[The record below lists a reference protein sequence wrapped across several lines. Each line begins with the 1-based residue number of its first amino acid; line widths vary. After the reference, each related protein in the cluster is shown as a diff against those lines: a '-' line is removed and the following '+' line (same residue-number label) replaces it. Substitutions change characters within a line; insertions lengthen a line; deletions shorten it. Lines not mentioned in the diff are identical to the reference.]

1 MSTLTLHQVGLS
13 YGHQTALTDVSLVVP
28 SGSVVAILGPSGCGK
43 TTMLLSIA
51 GLLPI
56 DAGHITVG
64 SRLLSEPGHTLP
76 PEQRGIGWVPQDAS
90 LFPHLSVRDN
100 IGFGLP
106 KGAWKTERVEELAEL
121 VGLAGFLDR
130 KPHHLSGGQAQRVAL
145 ARALAPG
152 PDVILLDEPF
162 AALDSVLRRGLA
174 REVVNLLRKAETT
187 TVLVTHDR
195 EEALDLADF
204 VVVMDQGRIVQV
216 GTPLDVYE
224 SPETPWVASFVGDT
238 VELTG
243 VWRDLPTEC
252 ETCAAKELCD
262 RDTTRFGC
270 SGHVACALGN
280 LIASARGFEPIDGQ
294 SVRVVLRPEWLM
306 PQQNGIPTTV
316 VGVSYAGHDA
326 LVELELVSGRERVR
340 ARIAAPFLPA
350 IGQPFGIGVRHPALV
365 FPNHQPLGHS
375 APAANLAPWNTQRV

>member
-1 MSTLTLHQVGLS
+1 MSTLTLNQVTVS
-13 YGHQTALTDVSLVVP
+13 YGHTTALSEVSLVVP

-56 DAGHITVG
+56 DHGHITVG
-64 SRLLSEPGHTLP
+64 SRLLSEPGHCLA
-76 PEQRGIGWVPQDAS
+76 PEQRGVGWVPQEAS

-100 IGFGLP
+100 IGFGLR
-106 KGAWKTERVEELAEL
+106 KGSWKTARVDELAQL
-121 VGLAGFLDR
+121 VGLTGFLDR

-174 REVVNLLRKAETT
+174 REVIDLLRQSETT

-216 GTPLDVYE
+216 GTPIEIYE

-238 VELTG
+238 VELSG
-243 VWRDLPTEC
+243 VWRDLQTEC
-252 ETCAAKELCD
+252 DTCAARELCD
-262 RDTTRFGC
+262 RDATRFGC
-270 SGHVACALGN
+270 SGHVFSALGN
-280 LIASARGFEPIDGQ
+280 LVASARGFEP
-294 SVRVVLRPEWLM
+294 VNVVLRPEWLM
-306 PQQNGIPTTV
+306 PQHNGIPTTV

-326 LVELELVSGRERVR
+326 LVELALASGHERVR

-350 IGQPFGIGVRHPALV
+350 IGQPFGIGVKHPALV
-365 FPNHQPLGHS
+365 FPQGEVAVGASLKTWKTS
-375 APAANLAPWNTQRV
+375 NTRTA

>member
-1 MSTLTLHQVGLS
+1 MSTLTLNQVGVS
-13 YGHQTALTDVSLVVP
+13 YGSTTALRDVSLVVP

-51 GLLPI
+51 GLLPV

-64 SRLLSEPGHTLP
+64 SRLLSEPGNSLA
-76 PEQRGIGWVPQDAS
+76 PEQRGVGWVPQDAS
-90 LFPHLSVRDN
+90 LFPHLNVRDN
-100 IGFGLP
+100 IGFGLS
-106 KGAWKTERVEELAEL
+106 KGAWKTERVNELAEL
-121 VGLAGFLDR
+121 VGLSGFLDR

-162 AALDSVLRRGLA
+162 AALDSVLRRQLA
-174 REVVNLLRKAETT
+174 REVIDLLRHEETT

-216 GTPLDVYE
+216 GTPLKVYE
-224 SPETPWVASFVGDT
+224 NPETPWVASFVGDT
-238 VELTG
+238 VELSG
-243 VWRDLPTEC
+243 VWRDLQTEC
-252 ETCAAKELCD
+252 DTCAAKELCD
-262 RDTTRFGC
+262 QDATRFGC
-270 SGHVACALGN
+270 SGHVFSSLGN
-280 LIASARGFEPIDGQ
+280 LVASARGFEPVDGEP
-294 SVRVVLRPEWLM
+294 VRVVLRPEWLM
-306 PQQNGIPTTV
+306 PQHNGIPTTV

-326 LVELELVSGRERVR
+326 LVELALASGNERVR

-350 IGQPFGIGVRHPALV
+350 VGQPFGIGVRHPALV
-365 FPNHQPLGHS
+365 FPQDEVLIGAS
-375 APAANLAPWNTQRV
+375 LKTWNTSKAPTT

>member
-1 MSTLTLHQVGLS
+1 MSTLTLNRVSVS
-13 YGHQTALTDVSLVVP
+13 YGSTPALTEVSLVVP

-51 GLLPI
+51 GLLPVE
-56 DAGHITVG
+56 AGHITVG
-64 SRLLSEPGHTLP
+64 SRLLSEAGHSLP
-76 PEQRGIGWVPQDAS
+76 PETRGVGWVPQEAS

-100 IGFGLP
+100 IGFGHR
-106 KGAWKTERVEELAEL
+106 KGTWKTERVEELADL
-121 VGLAGFLDR
+121 VGLGGFLDR

-174 REVVNLLRKAETT
+174 KEVIDLLRRAETT

-216 GTPLDVYE
+216 GTPLDIYE

-238 VELTG
+238 VELSG
-243 VWRDLPTEC
+243 VWRDLQTEC
-252 ETCAAKELCD
+252 ETCAARELCE
-262 RDTTRFGC
+262 RDATRFGC
-270 SGHVACALGN
+270 SGHVFSALGN
-280 LIASARGFEPIDGQ
+280 LVASARGFDPVDGEA
-294 SVRVVLRPEWLM
+294 VKVVLRPEWLM
-306 PQQNGIPTTV
+306 PQRNGIPTTV

-326 LVELELVSGRERVR
+326 LVELALASGNERVR

-350 IGQPFGIGVRHPALV
+350 VGQPFGIGVRHPALV
-365 FPNHQPLGHS
+365 FPQGELVQGASLKTWTPS
-375 APAANLAPWNTQRV
+375 QTSTR

>member
-1 MSTLTLHQVGLS
+1 MSTLTLNQVGVS
-13 YGHQTALTDVSLVVP
+13 YGTTSALSDVSLVVP

-56 DAGHITVG
+56 DSGHITVG
-64 SRLLSEPGHTLP
+64 SRLLSDPGHSLP
-76 PEQRGIGWVPQDAS
+76 PEQRGVGWVPQDAS

-100 IGFGLP
+100 IGFGLR
-106 KGAWKTERVEELAEL
+106 KGSWKTERVNELAEL
-121 VGLAGFLDR
+121 VGLSGFLDR
-130 KPHHLSGGQAQRVAL
+130 QPHHLSGGQAQRVAL

-162 AALDSVLRRGLA
+162 AALDSVLRRTLA
-174 REVVNLLRKAETT
+174 REVIELLRQEETT

-216 GTPLDVYE
+216 GTPLEVYE

-238 VELTG
+238 VELSG
-243 VWRDLPTEC
+243 VWRDLQTEC
-252 ETCAAKELCD
+252 ETCSARDLCD
-262 RDTTRFGC
+262 QDATRFGC
-270 SGHVACALGN
+270 SGHVFSPLGN
-280 LIASARGFEPIDGQ
+280 LAASARGFDPSDGEA
-294 SVRVVLRPEWLM
+294 VKVVLRPEWLM
-306 PQQNGIPTTV
+306 PQHNGIPTTV

-326 LVELELVSGRERVR
+326 LVELALVSGQERVR

-365 FPNHQPLGHS
+365 FPQDELPIGDTLKT
-375 APAANLAPWNTQRV
+375 WNTSSTHTP

>member
-1 MSTLTLHQVGLS
+1 MSTLTLNQVGVS
-13 YGHQTALTDVSLVVP
+13 YGSTTALRDVSLVVP

-51 GLLPI
+51 GLLPV

-64 SRLLSEPGHTLP
+64 SRLLSEPGNSLA
-76 PEQRGIGWVPQDAS
+76 PEQRGVGWVPQEAS
-90 LFPHLSVRDN
+90 LFPHLNVRDN
-100 IGFGLP
+100 IGFGLA
-106 KGAWKTERVEELAEL
+106 KGAWKTERVNELAEI
-121 VGLAGFLDR
+121 VGLSGFLDR

-162 AALDSVLRRGLA
+162 VALDSVLRRQLA
-174 REVVNLLRKAETT
+174 REVIDLLRHEETT

-216 GTPLDVYE
+216 GTPLKVYE
-224 SPETPWVASFVGDT
+224 NPENPWVASFVGDT
-238 VELTG
+238 VELSG
-243 VWRDLPTEC
+243 VWRDLQTEC
-252 ETCAAKELCD
+252 DTCAAKELCD
-262 RDTTRFGC
+262 QDATRFGC
-270 SGHVACALGN
+270 SGHVFSSLGN
-280 LIASARGFEPIDGQ
+280 LVASARGFEPVDGEP
-294 SVRVVLRPEWLM
+294 VRVVLRPEWLM
-306 PQQNGIPTTV
+306 PQHNGIPTTV

-326 LVELELVSGRERVR
+326 LVELALASGNERVR

-350 IGQPFGIGVRHPALV
+350 VGQPFGIGVRHPALV
-365 FPNHQPLGHS
+365 FPQDEVLIGAS
-375 APAANLAPWNTQRV
+375 LKTWNTSKAQTT

>member
-1 MSTLTLHQVGLS
+1 MSTLTLNQVGVS
-13 YGHQTALTDVSLVVP
+13 YGSTTALHDVSLVVP

-51 GLLPI
+51 GLLPVH
-56 DAGHITVG
+56 AGHITVG
-64 SRLLSEPGHTLP
+64 SRLLSEPGNSLS
-76 PEQRGIGWVPQDAS
+76 PEQRGVGWVPQEAS
-90 LFPHLSVRDN
+90 LFPHLNVRDN
-100 IGFGLP
+100 IGFGLA
-106 KGAWKTERVEELAEL
+106 KGAWKTERVNELAEL
-121 VGLAGFLDR
+121 VGLSGFLDR

-162 AALDSVLRRGLA
+162 AALDSVLRRQLA
-174 REVVNLLRKAETT
+174 REVIDLLRHEETT

-224 SPETPWVASFVGDT
+224 NPETPWVASFVGDT
-238 VELTG
+238 VELSG
-243 VWRDLPTEC
+243 VWRDLQTEC
-252 ETCAAKELCD
+252 DTCASRELCD
-262 RDTTRFGC
+262 RDATRFGC
-270 SGHVACALGN
+270 SGHVFSSLGN
-280 LIASARGFEPIDGQ
+280 LAASARGFEPADGEP
-294 SVRVVLRPEWLM
+294 VRVVLRPEWLM
-306 PQQNGIPTTV
+306 PQHNGIPTTV

-326 LVELELVSGRERVR
+326 LVELALASGNERVR

-350 IGQPFGIGVRHPALV
+350 VGQPFGIGVRHPALV
-365 FPNHQPLGHS
+365 FPQDD
-375 APAANLAPWNTQRV
+375 LAIGASLKTWNTSKTQTT

>member
-1 MSTLTLHQVGLS
+1 MSTLTLHDVSLS
-13 YGHQTALTDVSLVVP
+13 YGTTPALTDVSLVVP

-56 DAGHITVG
+56 SSGHITVG
-64 SRLLSEPGHTLP
+64 SKLLSESGNTVA
-76 PEQRGIGWVPQDAS
+76 PENRGVGWVPQDAS
-90 LFPHLSVRDN
+90 LFPHLNVADN
-100 IGFGLP
+100 IGFGLK
-106 KGAWKTERVEELAEL
+106 KGAWKTDRVEELAEL
-121 VGLAGFLDR
+121 VGLTGFLER

-152 PDVILLDEPF
+152 PDVMLLDEPF

-174 REVVNLLRKAETT
+174 REVVELLRRAETT

-216 GTPLDVYE
+216 GTPVEIYE

-238 VELTG
+238 VELAG
-243 VWRDLPTEC
+243 VWRDLASEC
-252 ETCAAKELCD
+252 DTCAAKELCD
-262 RDTTRFGC
+262 RDATRFGC
-270 SGHVACALGN
+270 TGHVFSALGN
-280 LIASARGFEPIDGQ
+280 LAASARGFEPIEGEP
-294 SVRVVLRPEWLM
+294 VKVVLRPEWLM

-326 LVELELVSGRERVR
+326 LVELALASGQERVR

-350 IGQPFGIGVRHPALV
+350 VGQPFGIGVRHPALV
-365 FPNHQPLGHS
+365 FPQGE
-375 APAANLAPWNTQRV
+375 LAVGASLKTWNSSRTQTI

>member
-1 MSTLTLHQVGLS
+1 MSTLTLNQVGVS
-13 YGHQTALTDVSLVVP
+13 YGSTSALRDVSLVVP

-43 TTMLLSIA
+43 TTMLLSVA
-51 GLLPI
+51 GLLPVE
-56 DAGHITVG
+56 AGHITVG
-64 SRLLSEPGHTLP
+64 SRLLSEPGNSLA
-76 PEQRGIGWVPQDAS
+76 PEQRGVGWVPQEAS
-90 LFPHLSVRDN
+90 LFPHLDVREN
-100 IGFGLP
+100 IGFGLA
-106 KGAWKTERVEELAEL
+106 KGGWKTDRVNELAEL
-121 VGLAGFLDR
+121 VGLSGFLDR

-162 AALDSVLRRGLA
+162 AALDSVLRRQLA
-174 REVVNLLRKAETT
+174 REVIDLLRHEETT

-224 SPETPWVASFVGDT
+224 NPETPWVASFVGDT
-238 VELTG
+238 VELSG

-252 ETCAAKELCD
+252 DTCAAKELCD
-262 RDTTRFGC
+262 RDATRFGC
-270 SGHVACALGN
+270 SGHVFSALGN
-280 LIASARGFEPIDGQ
+280 LVASARGFEPIDGEP
-294 SVRVVLRPEWLM
+294 VKVVLRPEWLM
-306 PQQNGIPTTV
+306 PQHNGIPTTV

-326 LVELELVSGRERVR
+326 LVELALASGNERVR

-350 IGQPFGIGVRHPALV
+350 VGQPFGIGVRHPALV
-365 FPNHQPLGHS
+365 YPQDEVVIGASLKT
-375 APAANLAPWNTQRV
+375 WNTSKAQTT

>member
-1 MSTLTLHQVGLS
+1 MSTLTLHDVSVS
-13 YGHQTALTDVSLVVP
+13 YGTTPALTDVSLVVP

-56 DAGHITVG
+56 TSGHITVG
-64 SRLLSEPGHTLP
+64 TKLLSEPGNTLA
-76 PEQRGIGWVPQDAS
+76 PEIRGVGWVPQDAS
-90 LFPHLSVRDN
+90 LFPHLSVAEN
-100 IGFGLP
+100 IGFALK
-106 KGAWKTERVEELAEL
+106 KGAWKTDRVEELAEL
-121 VGLAGFLDR
+121 VGLTGFLER

-174 REVVNLLRKAETT
+174 REVVDLLRKAETT

-216 GTPLDVYE
+216 GTPVEIYE

-238 VELTG
+238 VELSG
-243 VWRDLPTEC
+243 VWRDLTSEC
-252 ETCAAKELCD
+252 DTCAAKELCD
-262 RDTTRFGC
+262 RDATRFGC
-270 SGHVACALGN
+270 SGHVFSALGN
-280 LIASARGFEPIDGQ
+280 LVASARGFEPMDGEP
-294 SVRVVLRPEWLM
+294 VRVVLRPEWLM
-306 PQQNGIPTTV
+306 PQHNGIPTTV

-326 LVELELVSGRERVR
+326 LVELALASGDERVR
-340 ARIAAPFLPA
+340 ARIAAPFLPSV
-350 IGQPFGIGVRHPALV
+350 GQPFGIGVRHPALV
-365 FPNHQPLGHS
+365 FPQGELALGAS
-375 APAANLAPWNTQRV
+375 LKTWNSSRAKTP

>member
-1 MSTLTLHQVGLS
+1 MSTLTLNQVGVS
-13 YGHQTALTDVSLVVP
+13 YGSTTALRDVSLVVP

-51 GLLPI
+51 GLLPV

-64 SRLLSEPGHTLP
+64 SRLLSEPGNSLA
-76 PEQRGIGWVPQDAS
+76 PEQRGVGWVPQEAS

-100 IGFGLP
+100 IGFGLA
-106 KGAWKTERVEELAEL
+106 KGAWKTDRVNELADL

-162 AALDSVLRRGLA
+162 AALDSVLRRHLA
-174 REVVNLLRKAETT
+174 REVVDLLRHEETT

-216 GTPLDVYE
+216 GTPLEIYE
-224 SPETPWVASFVGDT
+224 NPETPWVASFVGDT
-238 VELTG
+238 VELSG
-243 VWRDLPTEC
+243 VWRDLQTEC
-252 ETCAAKELCD
+252 DTCAAKELCD
-262 RDTTRFGC
+262 RDATRFGC
-270 SGHVACALGN
+270 SGHVFSSLGN
-280 LIASARGFEPIDGQ
+280 LVASARGFEPADGEP
-294 SVRVVLRPEWLM
+294 VKVVLRPEWLM

-326 LVELELVSGRERVR
+326 LVELALASGNERVR

-350 IGQPFGIGVRHPALV
+350 VGQPFGIGVRHPALV
-365 FPNHQPLGHS
+365 FPQDEVMIGASLKT
-375 APAANLAPWNTQRV
+375 WNTSKAPTT

>member
-1 MSTLTLHQVGLS
+1 
-13 YGHQTALTDVSLVVP
+13 
-28 SGSVVAILGPSGCGK
+28 
-43 TTMLLSIA
+43 MLLSVA

-56 DAGHITVG
+56 DSGHITVG
-64 SRLLSEPGHTLP
+64 SKLLSEPGNTLP
-76 PEQRGIGWVPQDAS
+76 PESRGVGWVPQDAS
-90 LFPHLSVRDN
+90 LFPHLNVAEN
-100 IGFGLP
+100 IGFGLK
-106 KGAWKTERVEELAEL
+106 KGSWKSERVEELADL
-121 VGLAGFLDR
+121 VGLSGFLER

-174 REVVNLLRKAETT
+174 REVVDLLRKAETT

-216 GTPLDVYE
+216 GTPLDIYE
-224 SPETPWVASFVGDT
+224 NPETPWVASFVGDT
-238 VELTG
+238 VELSG
-243 VWRDLPTEC
+243 VWRDNQAEC
-252 ETCAAKELCD
+252 DTCAAKELCD
-262 RDTTRFGC
+262 RDATRFGC
-270 SGHVACALGN
+270 TGHVFSALGN
-280 LIASARGFEPIDGQ
+280 LAASARGFEPVDGEP
-294 SVRVVLRPEWLM
+294 VRVVMRPEWLM

-326 LVELELVSGRERVR
+326 LVELALSSGNERIR
-340 ARIAAPFLPA
+340 ARIAAPFLPS

-365 FPNHQPLGHS
+365 FPQGELAIGASLKTWNQS
-375 APAANLAPWNTQRV
+375 APSTS

>member
-1 MSTLTLHQVGLS
+1 MSTLTLNQVGVS
-13 YGHQTALTDVSLVVP
+13 YGTTTALSDVSLVVP

-56 DAGHITVG
+56 NSGHITVG
-64 SRLLSEPGHTLP
+64 SRLLSEPGHCLP
-76 PEQRGIGWVPQDAS
+76 PEQRGVGWVPQDAS

-100 IGFGLP
+100 IGFGLR
-106 KGAWKTERVEELAEL
+106 KGSWKTERVNELAEL
-121 VGLAGFLDR
+121 VGLSGFLDR
-130 KPHHLSGGQAQRVAL
+130 QPHHLSGGQAQRVAL

-162 AALDSVLRRGLA
+162 AALDSVLRRNLA
-174 REVVNLLRKAETT
+174 REVIELLRQEETT

-216 GTPLDVYE
+216 GTPLEVYE

-238 VELTG
+238 VELSG
-243 VWRDLPTEC
+243 VWRDLQTEC
-252 ETCAAKELCD
+252 ETCSAKDLCD
-262 RDTTRFGC
+262 QDATRFGC
-270 SGHVACALGN
+270 SGHVFSPLGN
-280 LIASARGFEPIDGQ
+280 LAASARGFDPADGEA
-294 SVRVVLRPEWLM
+294 VKVVLRPEWLM
-306 PQQNGIPTTV
+306 PQHNGIPTTV

-326 LVELELVSGRERVR
+326 LVELALVSGQEKVR

-365 FPNHQPLGHS
+365 FPQDDLPIGDTLKT
-375 APAANLAPWNTQRV
+375 WNTSSTHTP

>member
-1 MSTLTLHQVGLS
+1 MSTLTLNQVGVS
-13 YGHQTALTDVSLVVP
+13 YGTTTALSDVSLVVP

-56 DAGHITVG
+56 NSGHITVG
-64 SRLLSEPGHTLP
+64 SRLLSDPGHSLP
-76 PEQRGIGWVPQDAS
+76 PEQRGVGWVPQDAS

-100 IGFGLP
+100 IGFGLR
-106 KGAWKTERVEELAEL
+106 KGSWKTERVNELAEL
-121 VGLAGFLDR
+121 VGLSGFLDR
-130 KPHHLSGGQAQRVAL
+130 QPHHLSGGQAQRVAL

-162 AALDSVLRRGLA
+162 AALDSVLRRTLA
-174 REVVNLLRKAETT
+174 REVIELLRQEETT

-216 GTPLDVYE
+216 GTPLEVYE

-238 VELTG
+238 VELSG
-243 VWRDLPTEC
+243 VWRDLQTEC
-252 ETCAAKELCD
+252 ETCSARDLCD
-262 RDTTRFGC
+262 QDATRFGC
-270 SGHVACALGN
+270 SGHVFSPLGN
-280 LIASARGFEPIDGQ
+280 LAASARGFDPSDGEA
-294 SVRVVLRPEWLM
+294 VKVVLRPEWLM
-306 PQQNGIPTTV
+306 PQHNGIPTTV

-326 LVELELVSGRERVR
+326 LVELALVSGQERVR

-365 FPNHQPLGHS
+365 FPQDDLPIGDTLKT
-375 APAANLAPWNTQRV
+375 WNTSSTHTP